1 MIEEVEK
8 LTTDTTDKELGTT
21 ITEENKDEEHF
32 PRTSRVGRVI
42 RRPNRLVE
50 TNTAAVNA
58 EDVSGYLKMIRGVNE
73 NEFEKEE
80 FCAVGAGIGGGF
92 THTTELKVLKFDEA
106 VNGPDKENWYK
117 AIAEEHERFVKNGCF
132 EEVPV
137 KDVKPGTKII
147 TSTWAMKKKASGRY
161 RARLNAR
168 GFEQQEG
175 VHYDPEQISSPVT
188 NDATIRI
195 VLVLMIMA
203 D

>member
-1 MIEEVEK
+1 M
-8 LTTDTTDKELGTT
+8 
-21 ITEENKDEEHF
+21 
-32 PRTSRVGRVI
+32 
-42 RRPNRLVE
+42 
-50 TNTAAVNA
+50 
-58 EDVSGYLKMIRGVNE
+58 
-73 NEFEKEE
+73 
-80 FCAVGAGIGGGF
+80 
-92 THTTELKVLKFDEA
+92 
-106 VNGPDKENWYK
+106 
-117 AIAEEHERFVKNGCF
+117 KNDCF

-203 D
+203 YWASYLGDVYGAFLMGKFEEEEELLMEIPREFESKYAKDAYLRLRKTIYGLRQVALMFWKLLLKCTRSMKLIKAGLIRECTTKKRKMC